1 MISEMSK
8 ERKRDMGTENKAPM
22 SFSEFEKTIKEIQKD
37 EEYLSQ
43 LSQMGM
49 NLFEHL
55 GSTSIT
61 VRLLEKIFMDKSE
74 WISWWI
80 WEKDFGTKDEM
91 QAFNKDRTI
100 IPLST
105 VRELYDFLVEEMKNS
120 ETTSEIPR

>member
-1 MISEMSK
+1 
-8 ERKRDMGTENKAPM
+8 MGTEDKAPM

-91 QAFNKDRTI
+91 QAFNKDGTI
-100 IPLST
+100 MLLST